1 MITDTAVYT
10 DFQGLRQLEVGA
22 KERTPEATR
31 EAARQFEALFVQM
44 MLKSMRDA
52 NAVLAEERDTTY
64 EEMFDRQIALELS
77 REKGIGIADLLMRQ
91 LGGTDDSSD
100 ESTIDQ
106 ALLHNRIATRP
117 AETAATTAN
126 AMDTASGRQ
135 DFRPGSPEHFLE
147 KIWPLA
153 ERAAEDLGIDPRAV
167 AAQAALETGWG
178 QHLIRDAKGVSGN
191 NLFGIKADRR
201 WNGEQVKVSTLEYES
216 GVPKRK
222 NALFRAYQNLQEG
235 FDDYVNFLRSNPR
248 YEGALKVGRN
258 AADFAVSLQRAGYA
272 TDPSYAD
279 KINGI
284 MQSTRFSRVLDG
296 LKLGGLMPTL

>member
-10 DFQGLRQLEVGA
+10 DFQGLRQLEAGA
-22 KERTPEATR
+22 KEHTPEATR

-52 NAVLAEERDTTY
+52 SAVLAEERDTTY

-77 REKGIGIADLLMRQ
+77 REKGIGIADLMMRQ
-91 LGGTDDSSD
+91 LGAGDDSPD
-100 ESTIDQ
+100 PATIDQ
-106 ALLHNRIATRP
+106 AKLHNRIATRSEP
-117 AETAATTAN
+117 TAMSAVN
-126 AMDTASGRQ
+126 APTDGVGRD
-135 DFRPGSPEHFLE
+135 DFRPNSPEQFLE

-153 ERAAEDLGIDPRAV
+153 ERAANDLGIDPRVV

-178 QHLIRDAKGVSGN
+178 QHQIRDANGVSGN
-191 NLFGIKADRR
+191 NVFGIKADRR
-201 WNGEQVKVSTLEYES
+201 WDGEQVKVPTLEYES
-216 GVPKRK
+216 GVPKRT

-248 YEGALKVGRN
+248 YGDALKVGRN
-258 AADFAVSLQRAGYA
+258 AIDFAVSLQRAGYA

-279 KINGI
+279 KITGI
-284 MQSTRFSRVLDG
+284 MQSSRFSRVLDG